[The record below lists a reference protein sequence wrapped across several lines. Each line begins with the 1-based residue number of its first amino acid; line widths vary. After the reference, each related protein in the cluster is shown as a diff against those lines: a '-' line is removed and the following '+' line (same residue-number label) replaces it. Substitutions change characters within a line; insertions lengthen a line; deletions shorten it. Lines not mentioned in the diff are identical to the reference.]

1 VNTGQQEK
9 ALVAPGELEHYL
21 FEKIPLSRAMH
32 VRAIEVSEHAVRL
45 CAPLLPNVNHRATV
59 FGGSASTLAILS
71 AWSLLHVRL
80 YAVLPGASVVIQ
92 RHTMDY
98 SRPMSGE
105 FAARAVLAAPD
116 QWPQFLRMLER
127 WGRARINVNSVLE
140 YAGEQAGLFSGEFVA
155 FAGD

>member
-1 VNTGQQEK
+1 
-9 ALVAPGELEHYL
+9 
-21 FEKIPLSRAMH
+21 
-32 VRAIEVSEHAVRL
+32 
-45 CAPLLPNVNHRATV
+45 
-59 FGGSASTLAILS
+59 
-71 AWSLLHVRL
+71 
-80 YAVLPGASVVIQ
+80 
-92 RHTMDY
+92 MDY